1 MDELPEGG
9 VGVAEA
15 LGGLLLRAA
24 VEEDA
29 TERLV
34 LALGDASGSPE
45 EIADRVL
52 GHGVASE
59 CEVIP
64 ERRWVAQNTEEG

>member
-24 VEEDA
+24 IEEDA
-29 TERLV
+29 AERLV
-34 LALGDASGSPE
+34 LALGDARGSPE
-45 EIADRVL
+45 EIADRIL

-59 CEVIP
+59 CEVIA
-64 ERRWVAQNTEEG
+64 ERRRVAQNTKEG